1 MNPGLKTLLAPIGL
15 AYGMVTLLRNR
26 LYDWHVLPER
36 RFEIHTI
43 GVGNLAVGGAGKT
56 PLIEYLIR
64 LLLKEGYSPATLSR
78 GYKRKTSG
86 FVLAN
91 DASMVDDIGDEPLMY
106 KNKYNVTVAVD
117 GNRVNGIRNLI
128 RIGGRQKLV
137 VLLDDV
143 FQHRALKCGMN
154 ILVSDYNNL

>member
-1 MNPGLKTLLAPIGL
+1 MNPGLKTLLAPLGL
-15 AYGMVTLLRNR
+15 AYGMVTMFRNR

-64 LLLKEGYSPATLSR
+64 LLLKEGYNPATLSR

-106 KNKYNVTVAVD
+106 KNKYNITVAVD
-117 GNRVNGIRNLI
+117 GNRV
-128 RIGGRQKLV
+128 
-137 VLLDDV
+137 
-143 FQHRALKCGMN
+143 
-154 ILVSDYNNL
+154 